1 LGTERYTYDP
11 LGRITAHLD
20 PQGQL
25 THYLHDPAGDRLR
38 TRVRAQAVAQL
49 GEDTLP
55 RAPAWQREGHYQGA
69 DYRFDRAG
77 NLTERRDERGTLTL
91 RWDSHQRLVQ
101 STLSAS
107 ARDTLTPTQSPL
119 TPAPAL
125 TTHYHYDPLG
135 RRLAKRTGA
144 QCTAFFWDGDALLAD
159 VSLRVELDAEE
170 GDTAAAAAAAAAAI
184 AKAARRSGE
193 DREAHAG
200 DHVKATGQLG
210 GYRAAR
216 ATAFEPGRLR
226 QWVYLPDSFEP
237 LALQVGMLA
246 QSPSPIGMGEVG
258 GEGRGEGL
266 AALAQARAAVL
277 VTEDIDQ
284 GVGRNGER
292 GNQRYGSQPQDTTY
306 SASASLDTHQPVTA
320 LHSGEY
326 VERSALASASASL
339 SLYWYQNDPNGCPVR
354 LLSST
359 GEVLWAASYTA
370 WADLD
375 LLHAAAI
382 DNPIR
387 LQGQYAD
394 PETGLYY
401 NRHRYFCPHAGQFVS
416 KDPIAIDGGLNIYS
430 NGQNSLSWI
439 DPTGLTSVQPY
450 DIVTYGTKQSGLEMH
465 HGILD
470 VWASH
475 NVPGYVSRASH
486 NPAIALS
493 TDEHSAT
500 KKAYRDWLEEKT
512 GKRVGGVIDWSKISK
527 AEIKKLSERMF
538 DEAKVPKAVRK
549 NYYAAF
555 NKYLKKGC
563 KP

>member
-1 LGTERYTYDP
+1 VGT
-11 LGRITAHLD
+11 LA
-20 PQGQL
+20 
-25 THYLHDPAGDRLR
+25 
-38 TRVRAQAVAQL
+38 
-49 GEDTLP
+49 
-55 RAPAWQREGHYQGA
+55 RAPA
-69 DYRFDRAG
+69 
-77 NLTERRDERGTLTL
+77 
-91 RWDSHQRLVQ
+91 
-101 STLSAS
+101 
-107 ARDTLTPTQSPL
+107 
-119 TPAPAL
+119 PAPA
-125 TTHYHYDPLG
+125 
-135 RRLAKRTGA
+135 
-144 QCTAFFWDGDALLAD
+144 TAGK
-159 VSLRVELDAEE
+159 VSA
-170 GDTAAAAAAAAAAI
+170 
-184 AKAARRSGE
+184 S
-193 DREAHAG
+193 
-200 DHVKATGQLG
+200 
-210 GYRAAR
+210 
-216 ATAFEPGRLR
+216 
-226 QWVYLPDSFEP
+226 
-237 LALQVGMLA
+237 
-246 QSPSPIGMGEVG
+246 SP
-258 GEGRGEGL
+258 
-266 AALAQARAAVL
+266 ARAAAL
-277 VTEDIDQ
+277 VTEGIGQ
-284 GVGRNGER
+284 GVGER
-292 GNQRYGSQPQDTTY
+292 GNEHQRHAPHPHDTAY
-306 SASASLDTHQPVTA
+306 SASASPDTQRPATA

-326 VERSALASASASL
+326 QDSSAGSF

-370 WADLD
+370 WADVD
-375 LLHAAAI
+375 LLHAAAV

-394 PETGLYY
+394 AETGLSY

-430 NGQNSLSWI
+430 NGSNSLSWI

-493 TDEHSAT
+493 ADEHSAT

-527 AEIKKLSERMF
+527 AEVKKLSERMF
-538 DEAKVPKAVRK
+538 DEAKVPKVARK